1 MPKQPFRVRRLDANG
16 FSAEDAR
23 MNTRLGAVGLTLAL
37 GLVVAM
43 AAPAFA
49 RGGPG
54 GGGFAGGGMGG
65 GMMMSR
71 GFSGGGFSPMGY
83 PPGFSSPGGRVG
95 WGGAS
100 TPPGWSHG
108 MKRGWQNRGMPPGL
122 YCRQYGC

>member
-1 MPKQPFRVRRLDANG
+1 
-16 FSAEDAR
+16 

-71 GFSGGGFSPMGY
+71 VASAAAGSAGWDTR
-83 PPGFSSPGGRVG
+83 PGSAARE
-95 WGGAS
+95 GAS
-100 TPPGWSHG
+100 AGAVPVRRRAGA
-108 MKRGWQNRGMPPGL
+108 MA
-122 YCRQYGC
+122 